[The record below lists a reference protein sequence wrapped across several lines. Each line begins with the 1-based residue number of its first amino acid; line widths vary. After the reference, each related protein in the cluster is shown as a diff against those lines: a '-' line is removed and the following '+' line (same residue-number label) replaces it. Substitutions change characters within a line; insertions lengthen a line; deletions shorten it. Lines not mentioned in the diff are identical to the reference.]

1 MQFLESEAGVVGGQ
15 YASDF
20 CSAPFMSLLKS
31 RPLSE
36 SEPSIFMSHKCYQ
49 QSCRM
54 FLDSDKPSS
63 LVKIVGKEEIFSF
76 LYFVFIVFIYKTP
89 HQCCYTWEK

>member
-1 MQFLESEAGVVGGQ
+1 
-15 YASDF
+15 
-20 CSAPFMSLLKS
+20 
-31 RPLSE
+31 
-36 SEPSIFMSHKCYQ
+36 MSHKCYQ

-54 FLDSDKPSS
+54 FLNSDKPSS